1 MNCIFVDYS
10 FGREADTSFAL
21 PCILL
26 LGRAGFLTYGAPN
39 DKNNNN
45 FNFTT
50 IKAYGPEG
58 FFCLQ
63 FHWACNLSFACMFF
77 ESLCMLVTAK
87 PSGRANIW
95 EPQKKR
101 GWYRV
106 EQQEVCR
113 GGMNFMHC
121 RYRKTSRVQ
130 MLQDVV
136 FRSGGVI
143 RVITMEEEVVVPTSN
158 DVD

>member
-1 MNCIFVDYS
+1 
-10 FGREADTSFAL
+10 
-21 PCILL
+21 
-26 LGRAGFLTYGAPN
+26 
-39 DKNNNN
+39 
-45 FNFTT
+45 
-50 IKAYGPEG
+50 
-58 FFCLQ
+58 
-63 FHWACNLSFACMFF
+63 
-77 ESLCMLVTAK
+77 MLVTAK